1 MSRIPSC
8 FEALKAKKRTAF
20 GAYVTVGFPSKDA
33 TPDIAVSLLEG
44 GADILELGM
53 PFSDPLADGATV
65 QHSNQV
71 ALDNKVTLKD
81 CLAAAKEVRARNKT
95 APILLMGYYNPLLR
109 YGLSRFCAD
118 SVKAGVDGFIVVDL
132 PPDEAADLKKECV
145 KNKLDLIFLLTP
157 TSSDDRMERVCR
169 DASGFIYIVTVA
181 GVTGARASVNTAV
194 PGLVAR
200 VRKHTKLPLA
210 VGFGVSTAEQFRD
223 IAKYADGVIV
233 GSAIINAIDKPS
245 TKEAAAS
252 AKAFARKL
260 RT

>member
-1 MSRIPSC
+1 MSRIQSC

-20 GAYVTVGFPSKDA
+20 LAYVTVGFPSRNA
-33 TPDIAVSLLEG
+33 TPQIAASLLKG

-53 PFSDPLADGATV
+53 PFSDPLADGATI

-81 CLAAAKEVRARNKT
+81 CLDAAKQVRLTNKT
-95 APILLMGYYNPLLR
+95 APILLMGYYNPILH
-109 YGLSRFCAD
+109 YGLSKFCTD

-132 PPDEAADLKKECV
+132 PPDEAAELKKECV
-145 KNKLDLIFLLTP
+145 RNKLDLIFLLTP

-194 PGLVAR
+194 PELVAR
-200 VRKHTKLPLA
+200 VRKHTNLPLA

-223 IAKYADGVIV
+223 IGKYADGVAV
-233 GSAIINAIDKPS
+233 GSAIISAIDKP
-245 TKEAAAS
+245 TTAAAALG

-260 RT
+260 RS